1 MWTARQPDRFVVGVN
16 LPWIDYGTDVGASRW
31 FPDGGL
37 GCKPEALERLD
48 RTLAAVAADGV
59 AVVRLFLL
67 CDARS
72 GVVFDDDGSPLALDH
87 AVFADIDAIVAAA
100 RRHRI
105 GLMPVLLDFHLCR
118 KAEIVNAVQL
128 GGRSHLL
135 VQPEARRA
143 FIDRILRPIVERY
156 GTDDA
161 VVAWDVMNEPEW
173 CLEKTRFSRTGVPFG
188 ALQRFLGDA
197 VDTVRR
203 FARQPVTVG
212 SAGTWRLDLV
222 TPLGLDFYQVH
233 WYERF
238 GWSAL
243 VRPVDGLGLADRPVI
258 LGEFAGRDVSLDEV
272 LTAARQAGYE
282 GALVWSVLAD
292 DPASAYPPDL
302 GAWIQAHVSSN
313 GGQA

>member
-1 MWTARQPDRFVVGVN
+1 M
-16 LPWIDYGTDVGASRW
+16 
-31 FPDGGL
+31 
-37 GCKPEALERLD
+37 
-48 RTLAAVAADGV
+48 
-59 AVVRLFLL
+59 AVVRFFLL

-72 GVVFDDDGSPLALDH
+72 GVVFDNDGSPLALDH

-100 RRHRI
+100 RRHHV

-118 KAEIVNAVQL
+118 KAEVVNDVQL

-173 CLEKTRFSRTGVPFG
+173 CLEKSRFSRSGVPFG
-188 ALQRFLGDA
+188 VLQRFLGDA

-238 GWSAL
+238 GRSAL
-243 VRPVDGLGLADRPVI
+243 TRPVDELGLADRPVI

-292 DPASAYPPDL
+292 DPVSAYPPDL
-302 GAWIQAHVSSN
+302 GAWIRSN
-313 GGQA
+313 PS